1 MTQTVRHIVV
11 ESRHPR
17 RDREPRAAR
26 LALRIATLVLC
37 LGAAVAIWPFWAP
50 LVLAAWAAIVA
61 RPLQQLLA
69 RRIHRRK
76 GAAAVLTVL
85 LVIAFLTPLTIA
97 ILSLSGAAIELGQ
110 RLLESKSGVE
120 ALRSLAVNGGASF
133 DLRQL
138 NLDQLVQFSR
148 QHGASALGV
157 AKLLFGAATF
167 AVVGLLI
174 FVAAFYTFLL
184 HGPRLY
190 EWLIVHAPLR
200 RGHFHRLS
208 GTFAEVGR
216 GLLIGVGLTAL
227 LQGAVATVGYLA
239 LGVPQPLVLGLVTVF
254 ASLIPSIGSGLVWL
268 PVAAGLAL
276 AGRPGAAVA
285 MLVIGCVVSLVD
297 NVMRPLLARYGQ
309 LHLHGLVIFITM
321 LGGMVVFGPGGL
333 LLGPLLARLAV
344 EVLSMLRETSPSSFP
359 DA

>member
-1 MTQTVRHIVV
+1 MTQTVRHVV
-11 ESRHPR
+11 IRPR
-17 RDREPRAAR
+17 PIGRDREPRAAR
-26 LALRIATLVLC
+26 LALRIVTIVLC
-37 LGAAVAIWPFWAP
+37 LGAAAAIWPFWVP
-50 LVLAAWAAIVA
+50 LVLAAWAAVIA

-76 GAAAVLTVL
+76 GAAALLTVL

-97 ILSLSGAAIELGQ
+97 VLSLSGAAIDLGN
-110 RLLESKSGVE
+110 RLLASKSGVE
-120 ALRSLAVNGGASF
+120 ALRSLAVNGGGSF
-133 DLRQL
+133 DLRHL
-138 NLDQLVQFSR
+138 NPDQLIQLSR

-157 AKLLFGAATF
+157 AKLLFGAATM
-167 AVVGLLI
+167 AVVGLVV
-174 FVAAFYTFLL
+174 FVSAFYSFLL
-184 HGPRLY
+184 YGPRLH
-190 EWLIVHAPLR
+190 EWLIAHAPLR
-200 RGHFHRLS
+200 RDQFQRLS
-208 GTFAEVGR
+208 GTFVEVGR

-227 LQGAVATVGYLA
+227 LQGAVATAGYLA

-268 PVAAGLAL
+268 PVSAGLVL
-276 AGRPGAAVA
+276 AGRPGAAAA

-297 NVMRPLLARYGQ
+297 NVMRPLLARYGH

-321 LGGMVVFGPGGL
+321 LGGMVMFGPGGL

-344 EVLSMLRETSPSSFP
+344 EVLNMLREASPASFP